1 MINAANG
8 FKGSSLPSGRQG
20 FEGSSQNLG
29 VRTIEALTSSRGIYG
44 ERIIMKIA
52 ISGKGGV
59 GKTTLAGVMAR
70 ILASQGRKVLAIDAD
85 PDSNLASAIGLSKEA
100 LAKLS
105 PIASMTSLIE
115 ERTGSKKG
123 SYGTMFKLNPKVDD
137 LPDDMGVTHE
147 GVKLLLLG
155 CIPQGGGGCFCAEN
169 VLLKNL
175 VRHLLVQREE
185 ALIIDMEAG
194 LEHLGRGSTGYVDA
208 LIIVVEPGQRS
219 IGTAKQIK
227 KLGEDLKIK
236 KIMIV
241 GNKVGSDEDRK
252 IIEENLS
259 DFPILGHMSYNP
271 RILQADREGRSPYDI
286 DDKIKEE
293 VKEILTE
300 LEKRI

>member
-1 MINAANG
+1 
-8 FKGSSLPSGRQG
+8 
-20 FEGSSQNLG
+20 
-29 VRTIEALTSSRGIYG
+29 
-44 ERIIMKIA
+44 MKIA

-70 ILASQGRKVLAIDAD
+70 ILANRGRKVLAIDAD
-85 PDSNLASAIGLSKEA
+85 PDSNLASAIGLPREA

-105 PIASMTSLIE
+105 PIASMTSMIE
-115 ERTGSKKG
+115 ERTGAKKG

-137 LPDDMGVTHE
+137 IPDDMGVTYQ

-155 CIPQGGGGCFCAEN
+155 CIPQGGGGCFCPEN

-208 LIIVVEPGQRS
+208 LIIVVEPGQRAMN
-219 IGTAKQIK
+219 TARQIR

-236 KIMIV
+236 NMMIV
-241 GNKVGSDEDRK
+241 GNKVNSEEDRRL
-252 IIEENLS
+252 IEEHLS
-259 DFPILGHMSYNP
+259 DFPILGHMSFNP
-271 RILQADREGRSPYDI
+271 KVLQADREGKSPYDI
-286 DDKIKEE
+286 DEKIKEE
-293 VKEILTE
+293 VEAILKE

>member
-1 MINAANG
+1 
-8 FKGSSLPSGRQG
+8 
-20 FEGSSQNLG
+20 
-29 VRTIEALTSSRGIYG
+29 
-44 ERIIMKIA
+44 MKIA

-70 ILASQGRKVLAIDAD
+70 ILATQGWKVLAIDAD

-100 LAKLS
+100 LARLI

-115 ERTGSKKG
+115 ERTGAKKG

-137 LPDDMGVTHE
+137 LPDDLGVTHE

-208 LIIVVEPGQRS
+208 LIVVVEPGQRS
-219 IGTAKQIK
+219 IGTARQIK

-236 KIMIV
+236 RIMIV
-241 GNKVGSDEDRK
+241 GSKVGSDEDRR

-271 RILQADREGRSPYDI
+271 KILQADREGRSPYDI
-286 DDKIKEE
+286 DEKIKEE
-293 VKEILTE
+293 VKGIITE

>member
-1 MINAANG
+1 
-8 FKGSSLPSGRQG
+8 
-20 FEGSSQNLG
+20 
-29 VRTIEALTSSRGIYG
+29 
-44 ERIIMKIA
+44 MKIA

-59 GKTTLAGVMAR
+59 GKTTLAGVLAR
-70 ILASQGRKVLAIDAD
+70 MLAERGRKVLAIDAD
-85 PDSNLASAIGLSKEA
+85 PDSNLASAIGLTREA
-100 LAKLS
+100 LEKLT

-123 SYGTMFKLNPKVDD
+123 SYGTMFKLNPRVDD
-137 LPDDMGVTHE
+137 LPDDMGVTHA

-155 CIPQGGGGCFCAEN
+155 CIPQGGGGCFCPEN

-208 LIIVVEPGQRS
+208 LIIVVEPGQRA
-219 IGTAKQIK
+219 IGTARQIK

-241 GNKVGSDEDRK
+241 GNKVSSDEDKR

-259 DFPILGHMSYNP
+259 DFPILGHMSHNAK
-271 RILQADREGRSPYDI
+271 ILQADREGRSPYDI
-286 DDKIKEE
+286 DDRIKEE
-293 VKEILTE
+293 VKGILAE

>member
-1 MINAANG
+1 
-8 FKGSSLPSGRQG
+8 
-20 FEGSSQNLG
+20 
-29 VRTIEALTSSRGIYG
+29 
-44 ERIIMKIA
+44 MKIA

-70 ILASQGRKVLAIDAD
+70 ILAEQGRKVLAIDAD
-85 PDSNLASAIGLSKEA
+85 PDSNLASAIGLTREA
-100 LAKLS
+100 LEKLT

-123 SYGTMFKLNPKVDD
+123 SYGTMFKLNPRVDD
-137 LPDDMGVTHE
+137 LPDDMGVTHA

-155 CIPQGGGGCFCAEN
+155 CIPQGGGGCFCPEN

-208 LIIVVEPGQRS
+208 LIIVVEPGQRA
-219 IGTAKQIK
+219 IGTARQIK

-236 KIMIV
+236 RIMIV
-241 GNKVGSDEDRK
+241 GNKVSSDEDKR

-259 DFPILGHMSYNP
+259 DFPILGHMSHNP
-271 RILQADREGRSPYDI
+271 KVLQADREGRSPYDI
-286 DDKIKEE
+286 DDRIKEE
-293 VKEILTE
+293 VKGVLAE

>member
-1 MINAANG
+1 
-8 FKGSSLPSGRQG
+8 
-20 FEGSSQNLG
+20 
-29 VRTIEALTSSRGIYG
+29 
-44 ERIIMKIA
+44 MKIA

-59 GKTTLAGVMAR
+59 GKTTLAGVLAR
-70 ILASQGRKVLAIDAD
+70 ILAHQGRKVLAIDAD
-85 PDSNLASAIGLSKEA
+85 PDSNLASALGLPKEA

-105 PIASMTSLIE
+105 PIASMTAMIE
-115 ERTGSKKG
+115 ERTGAQKG

-155 CIPQGGGGCFCAEN
+155 CIPQGGGGCFCPEN

-185 ALIIDMEAG
+185 VLIIDMEAG

-208 LIIVVEPGQRS
+208 LIIVVEPGQMAMN
-219 IGTAKQIK
+219 TARQIK

-236 KIMIV
+236 NMMIV
-241 GNKVGSDEDRK
+241 GNKISSEEDKRF
-252 IIEENLS
+252 IEEQLS
-259 DFPILGHMSYNP
+259 DFPVLGHMSFNP
-271 RILQADREGRSPYDI
+271 KVLQADREGRSPYDI
-286 DDKIKEE
+286 DEKIKEE
-293 VKEILTE
+293 VSAVLKE